1 MRFIDHVDCINV
13 TYSPDMIA
21 KAFSSLARTRYAVFL
36 CAGSS
41 VQARSRS
48 AVGARY
54 ARISAIEPKR
64 DHRARIVI
72 QLCDVNDIVE

>member
-36 CAGSS
+36 CAGSGYKLGPE
-41 VQARSRS
+41 ALL
-48 AVGARY
+48 GPRY

-64 DHRARIVI
+64 DHSARIVI

>member
-36 CAGSS
+36 CAGSGYKLGPE
-41 VQARSRS
+41 ALLGPAMRES
-48 AVGARY
+48 ALSNQRETTVL
-54 ARISAIEPKR
+54 
-64 DHRARIVI
+64 V
-72 QLCDVNDIVE
+72 